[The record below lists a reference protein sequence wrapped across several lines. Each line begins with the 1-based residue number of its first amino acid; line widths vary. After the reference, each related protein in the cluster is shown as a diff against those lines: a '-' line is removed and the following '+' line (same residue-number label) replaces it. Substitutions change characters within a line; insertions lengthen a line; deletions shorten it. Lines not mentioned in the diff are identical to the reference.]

1 MRARRTD
8 PGRRDRIVE
17 VTLDLI
23 AEVGVAGLS
32 HRKVAQRA
40 DVPLGSMTYHF
51 AGMDELLREAFTRFA
66 DRIASSFEARLA
78 AAQTREEVERAVV
91 DLVHELSDRDDA
103 RDHVLTYEL
112 YTLAARDPRFRAITT
127 SWMRRSR
134 HELERHLD
142 PRTSRQVD
150 ALIEGLALHR
160 ALDDDP
166 HDRSLTEDAV
176 RKILAPTPP
185 AGGRT

>member
-8 PGRRDRIVE
+8 PGRRDRIID

-32 HRKVAQRA
+32 HRKVADRA

-51 AGMDELLREAFTRFA
+51 AGMDELLREAFSRFA
-66 DRIASSFEARLA
+66 DRIATSFEARLA
-78 AAQTREEVERAVV
+78 QVSGPEDVADAVV
-91 DLVHELSDRDDA
+91 DVVHALSERDEA

-112 YTLAARDPRFRAITT
+112 YTLAAREPAFRALTT
-127 SWMRRSR
+127 AWMGRSR
-134 HELERHLD
+134 RALERHVD
-142 PRTSRQVD
+142 ARTARQVD

-160 ALDDDP
+160 ALDDEP
-166 HDRSLTEDAV
+166 HDRTLTEDAV
-176 RKILAPTPP
+176 RKVLG
-185 AGGRT
+185 AGGGHA